1 MRPQTEGG
9 IAGGRPR
16 VVRPSPEEAII
27 TFMRI
32 PGTGSC
38 PMPLLAVEE
47 GEKYSPARQPCECV
61 EGGRVGFGGH
71 QQSTK
76 KVLRDL
82 ILRQPESV
90 SSQRTASTKM
100 RT

>member
-1 MRPQTEGG
+1 ML
-9 IAGGRPR
+9 
-16 VVRPSPEEAII
+16 VRGKRES
-27 TFMRI
+27 
-32 PGTGSC
+32 
-38 PMPLLAVEE
+38 
-47 GEKYSPARQPCECV
+47 
-61 EGGRVGFGGH
+61 GFGGH